1 MVVGVLGVVSL
12 GVLDSGRVLVDVVE
26 GESESVMGGF
36 TELGGVG

>member
-1 MVVGVLGVVSL
+1 MVLL

-36 TELGGVG
+36 MELGGVG